1 MRNSYKF
8 TVVRSKEKRPLGR
21 PESRRKHSIKIYMET
36 YILLGCGVELSGSGK
51 RPVPGFYG
59 HGNESSVSI
68 KGGEFLE

>member
-1 MRNSYKF
+1 
-8 TVVRSKEKRPLGR
+8 VW
-21 PESRRKHSIKIYMET
+21 
-36 YILLGCGVELSGSGK
+36 GCGVELSGSGR